1 MEQSYLDYLKNLEI
15 EQFIWTIIALLAVTI
30 FIVIIN
36 LFTNRTKKDTFLIL
50 GQSDSGKTLL
60 YVKLRYGQFTQTHTS
75 MKENEGY
82 IKIEDNGKPLVKEPI
97 HIVDV
102 PGHEKLRFKFLDFV
116 PITRGIIFLIDSSTC
131 VRNVRSIAEY
141 LYEVLSNKD
150 ISKRRIPIL
159 IACNKSDLITALP
172 PERIQPIL
180 ENEINRLR
188 STRTAALEHQDLSEE
203 VEFLGYETK
212 DFKFEHL
219 ENEVQF
225 EKCSVENEEFKEIKE
240 WIVEIFQNRK

>member
-15 EQFIWTIIALLAVTI
+15 EQLIWTIIALFVVTI
-30 FIVIIN
+30 FIVFIN

-60 YVKLRYGQFTQTHTS
+60 YVKLRYKQSTQTHTS

-82 IKIEDNGKPLVKEPI
+82 IMIEDNGKPLIKEPI

-131 VRNVRSIAEY
+131 VKN
-141 LYEVLSNKD
+141 D
-150 ISKRRIPIL
+150 ISKRKIPIL

-188 STRTAALEHQDLSEE
+188 STRTAALDHQDSSED
-203 VEFLGYETK
+203 VEFLGYENN

-219 ENEVQF
+219 ENEMQF

-240 WIVEIFQNRK
+240 WIAKIFHNRK